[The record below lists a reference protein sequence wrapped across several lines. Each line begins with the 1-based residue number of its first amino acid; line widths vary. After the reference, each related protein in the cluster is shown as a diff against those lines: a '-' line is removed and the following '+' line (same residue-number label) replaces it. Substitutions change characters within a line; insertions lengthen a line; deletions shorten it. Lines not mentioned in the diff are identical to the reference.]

1 MKTEFEQAWIIDDLV
16 VCRDWLSHALQLAF
30 PGITLRTAGSPD
42 AMPDGGVYPLEQGA
56 TLLTPPPAT

>member
-1 MKTEFEQAWIIDDLV
+1 MIGRAMVAVFVA
-16 VCRDWLSHALQLAF
+16 ALLMVGA
-30 PGITLRTAGSPD
+30 PD